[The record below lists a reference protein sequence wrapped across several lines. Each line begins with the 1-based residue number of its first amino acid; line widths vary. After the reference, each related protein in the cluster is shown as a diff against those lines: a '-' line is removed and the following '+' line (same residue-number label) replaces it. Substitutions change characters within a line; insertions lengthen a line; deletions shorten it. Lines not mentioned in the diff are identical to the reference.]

1 MAKVHDSATDL
12 ITFARGSSA
21 TYTGSDGTQQTAA
34 SDEPRIE
41 YAADGS
47 LKGLLIEEQR
57 TNLLLN
63 SDNPDTQVA
72 TLAAGSHTLSFVG
85 GPSVTGIDDTITANA
100 VDVFVYDTS
109 KDSDGGAWRTGS
121 LAQASS
127 WYAEASSASRDPD
140 TRSTRAEFPA
150 VAVIVAESN
159 KVTIYD
165 GDDPCLPM
173 WMVFTGH
180 STGFVGDGFPCPASS
195 CVALNS
201 EIVVGVFTTSSAGF
215 GGTISF
221 RFAADETIKSRGGYN
236 SNYGRKNGII
246 AGNWGG
252 LAAYQVPPLYYLV
265 NGTVNDVAMTVL
277 PGAPTDPATGLPVP
291 TIAVAT
297 DGGVSVIKDDG
308 TVVDSANTNSVYRVQ
323 FADTSLVWCPTSTP
337 HGWFITD
344 DVDSLTDGF
353 SHTENLRREDTST
366 GNYPQTIQA
375 ITTNVRYEFLGSN
388 VFAMSNQK
396 ASAPNSNGFYLY
408 QRGEAVSVSQN
419 KGMIAKIQSTY
430 NTGWM
435 NGDIKLAALANS
447 ATADRSVNNTP
458 LTQNGTITAAPVETG
473 ADLVAYSGFS
483 SSNYLEQP
491 YNPDLDFGTG
501 DFCVMGWVK
510 QSSISA
516 SQIILAKANAA
527 ATSVFSFF
535 TSASTGYLGY
545 FHPTSG
551 SVSSSKALALNAW
564 NHIGLVRSIGLVT
577 FYVNGVAVYSSTPT
591 AFDLTRTNDDIL
603 RVGKDFSVNTASTS
617 SMSLLRISATA
628 PTADQIAKIYNDEKV
643 LFQENA
649 KATLTGSSDA
659 VTALAHDPDTNLLHV
674 GTSGGRSVF
683 YGLRRVNETATAVT
697 TAISAVDGLIVEQ

>member
-85 GPSVTGIDDTITANA
+85 GPSVTGISDTITANA

-127 WYAEASSASRDPD
+127 WYAEASSASREPT

-165 GDDPCLPM
+165 GDDPSLPM
-173 WMVFTGH
+173 WMVFETTNKGIWITGI
-180 STGFVGDGFPCPASS
+180 TGLVAKNGEMSVSGIGPSYFGWSSVNFV
-195 CVALNS
+195 S
-201 EIVVGVFTTSSAGF
+201 EV
-215 GGTISF
+215 F
-221 RFAADETIKSRGGYN
+221 RFATN
-236 SNYGRKNGII
+236 SGQRVLSNTLAQRNSASAIASTDASKGI
-246 AGNWGG
+246 ASSY
-252 LAAYQVPPLYYLV
+252 A
-265 NGTVNDVAMTVL
+265 NDVAMTVL

-308 TVVDSANTNSVYRVQ
+308 TVVDITGQTQAILHVSFNS
-323 FADTSLVWCPTSTP
+323 DEEL
-337 HGWFITD
+337 IT
-344 DVDSLTDGF
+344 
-353 SHTENLRREDTST
+353 T
-366 GNYPQTIQA
+366 GNYQDQCFVYSLPP
-375 ITTNVRYEFLGSN
+375 SD
-388 VFAMSNQK
+388 
-396 ASAPNSNGFYLY
+396 
-408 QRGEAVSVSQN
+408 
-419 KGMIAKIQSTY
+419 IANDNSTY
-430 NTGWM
+430 RKRFYTIVSTPALMGGVANDLINAHVASNEGLTRFAESPTTPANGMVAYTTSDYTTGWM
-435 NGDIKLAALANS
+435 PGDIKLAALANS
-447 ATADRSVNNTP
+447 ATADRSVNNNP

-577 FYVNGVAVYSSTPT
+577 FYVNGVAAYSSTPT